1 MVVLLLL
8 RVKNMVMLSGGIKQK
23 GVCVLYA
30 KSFQDLGALITWYFL
45 QNLIFVR
52 LLIVKC
58 LLHVIVHFM
67 TLEFQGIDYMR
78 EKFQKL
84 LTDIAIFLIRFYQSA
99 ISPLFPACCRFTP
112 TCSEYGMIAFRRYG
126 FKKGFVLTA
135 KRILKCRPGGPH
147 GYDPVP

>member
-8 RVKNMVMLSGGIKQK
+8 RVKNTVTLFGGIEQRDA
-23 GVCVLYA
+23 CVQFVR
-30 KSFQDLGALITWYFL
+30 SFLVPGALITWYFL
-45 QNLIFVR
+45 QNQIFVR

-58 LLHVIVHFM
+58 LLHAIVHFM
-67 TLEFQGIDYMR
+67 TLEFRRIDYMR

-84 LTDIAIFLIRFYQSA
+84 LTDIAIFLIKFYQSA

>member
-1 MVVLLLL
+1 
-8 RVKNMVMLSGGIKQK
+8 
-23 GVCVLYA
+23 
-30 KSFQDLGALITWYFL
+30 
-45 QNLIFVR
+45 
-52 LLIVKC
+52 
-58 LLHVIVHFM
+58 
-67 TLEFQGIDYMR
+67 MR

-84 LTDIAIFLIRFYQSA
+84 LTSIAISLIRFYQSA

-135 KRILKCRPGGPH
+135 KRILKCRSGGPH

>member
-1 MVVLLLL
+1 
-8 RVKNMVMLSGGIKQK
+8 
-23 GVCVLYA
+23 
-30 KSFQDLGALITWYFL
+30 
-45 QNLIFVR
+45 
-52 LLIVKC
+52 
-58 LLHVIVHFM
+58 
-67 TLEFQGIDYMR
+67 MR

-84 LTDIAIFLIRFYQSA
+84 LTSIAIFLIRFYQSA
-99 ISPLFPACCRFTP
+99 ISPLFPTCCRFTP